1 MQLCALFERVSG
13 SMKLKSQYEDKKRI
27 KRQAEEKHAE
37 EAEQRSALAK
47 RKGAIK
53 AQKEEAEKYQQ
64 CQKEQVHFLYF
75 CLFKKLFMYSFRM
88 KPCFLATWGAS
99 NRLPPV
105 RPNAVPNWMI

>member
-1 MQLCALFERVSG
+1 LSPFSAAIFPHCVDFQNEILHVARQDPMQLCALFERVSG
-13 SMKLKSQYEDKKRI
+13 SMKLKGQYDEKKRI

-64 CQKEQVHFLYF
+64 CQKEQVL
-75 CLFKKLFMYSFRM
+75 
-88 KPCFLATWGAS
+88 
-99 NRLPPV
+99 
-105 RPNAVPNWMI
+105 

>member
-1 MQLCALFERVSG
+1 LRFEALHWPYILVFQNEILHVARQDPLQLCALFERVSG
-13 SMKLKSQYEDKKRI
+13 SMKLKGQYEEKKRI

-64 CQKEQVHFLYF
+64 CQKEQV
-75 CLFKKLFMYSFRM
+75 LFPFFAVAFY
-88 KPCFLATWGAS
+88 
-99 NRLPPV
+99 RL
-105 RPNAVPNWMI
+105 IFFF

>member
-13 SMKLKSQYEDKKRI
+13 SMKLKSQYDEKKRI

-64 CQKEQVHFLYF
+64 CQKEQVAYSAITPSYF
-75 CLFKKLFMYSFRM
+75 CEPHFWLLLSTSFLFTFVNLISG
-88 KPCFLATWGAS
+88 LS
-99 NRLPPV
+99 E
-105 RPNAVPNWMI
+105 

>member
-13 SMKLKSQYEDKKRI
+13 SMKLKGQYEDKKRI

-37 EAEQRSALAK
+37 EAEQRSSLAK

-64 CQKEQVHFLYF
+64 CQKEQV
-75 CLFKKLFMYSFRM
+75 
-88 KPCFLATWGAS
+88 
-99 NRLPPV
+99 RLPPSSLSKF
-105 RPNAVPNWMI
+105 ISIFFSLLE

>member
-13 SMKLKSQYEDKKRI
+13 SMKLKGQYEDKKRI

-53 AQKEEAEKYQQ
+53 KQQEEAEK
-64 CQKEQVHFLYF
+64 
-75 CLFKKLFMYSFRM
+75 
-88 KPCFLATWGAS
+88 
-99 NRLPPV
+99 
-105 RPNAVPNWMI
+105 

>member
-1 MQLCALFERVSG
+1 
-13 SMKLKSQYEDKKRI
+13 MKLKGQYEEKKRI

-64 CQKEQVHFLYF
+64 CQKEQVHFTLVSLFPCVFCYVHWLYAERSHAF
-75 CLFKKLFMYSFRM
+75 WLHGTHQADHLQ
-88 KPCFLATWGAS
+88 
-99 NRLPPV
+99 
-105 RPNAVPNWMI
+105 

>member
-1 MQLCALFERVSG
+1 MHAG
-13 SMKLKSQYEDKKRI
+13 SAGAHTQRKGCLQTVKPLTTHFFAKKRI

-64 CQKEQVHFLYF
+64 CQKEQVL
-75 CLFKKLFMYSFRM
+75 
-88 KPCFLATWGAS
+88 
-99 NRLPPV
+99 
-105 RPNAVPNWMI
+105 